1 MKLEID
7 ILSNPHDFLEKW
19 SFHYDYPND
28 IIYYKNIEKGLDDY
42 HSFIEL
48 FRWKNGIYNV
58 SKSKMKV
65 IEGFWDRVEVLRE
78 LKRDFDWELFEKE
91 FQPHKSSNIWKIFLL
106 HIMDSYNFPIF
117 DVHVFRFH
125 HFFKYGFIKEIPNN
139 QRLKYNYY
147 KNEYIGWFRG
157 LRDEYS
163 LNPKKMDESFFKFGQ
178 ILKPL
183 KGLPVELIHR

>member
-7 ILSNPHDFLEKW
+7 ILTNPKEFIDNW
-19 SFHYDYPND
+19 CMGYDYPND
-28 IIYYKNIEKGLDDY
+28 FIYYQNIEKGLEDY
-42 HSFIEL
+42 HSFLEL

-58 SKSKMKV
+58 SKSKMRV
-65 IEGFWDRVEVLRE
+65 IEGFWDKVEVLRE
-78 LKRDFDWELFEKE
+78 LKRNFDWELFENE

-117 DVHVFRFH
+117 DVQVFRFH
-125 HFFKYGFIKEIPNN
+125 HFIKNGFIKEITNN
-139 QRLKYNYY
+139 QKLKYDYY
-147 KNEYIGWFRG
+147 KKEYIGWFRE
-157 LRDEYS
+157 LRDSHS

-183 KGLPVELIHR
+183 KGLPIKLV